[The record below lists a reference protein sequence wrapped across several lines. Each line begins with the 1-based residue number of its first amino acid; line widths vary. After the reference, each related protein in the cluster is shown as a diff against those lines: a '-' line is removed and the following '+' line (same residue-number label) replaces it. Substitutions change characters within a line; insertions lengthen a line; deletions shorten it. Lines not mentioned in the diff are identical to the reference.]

1 MDVVSNPISIYSRL
15 DHLRRDGKRIG
26 VVPTMGA
33 LHEGHL
39 SLVRRAKQ
47 ECDVAVATIFVNPSQ
62 FGPNE
67 DFQRYPRTIESDLQ
81 SLDSVGCDVVF
92 TPSME
97 AIYPQGYSTYIDPPR
112 VAERWEGAYRPGHF
126 RGVATIVLKLFMLVP
141 AQVAYFGRKDYQ
153 QVAVI
158 SAMVRD
164 LGVPIRIEACET
176 VRDPDGLAMSSRNRY
191 LSDSERARAL
201 SLSHALH
208 RAQMLLDAGHNSPSE
223 LENGMREVLM
233 NAPVDGIDYAVVVDP
248 ESLEPL
254 ESVQREAVALIAA
267 RIGTTRLIDNRTLVR
282 RL

>member
-1 MDVVSNPISIYSRL
+1 MDVISNPLTIFSQL
-15 DHLRRDGKRIG
+15 DYLRREGKRIG
-26 VVPTMGA
+26 IVPTMGA

-39 SLVRRAKQ
+39 SLVRHAKQ
-47 ECDVAVATIFVNPSQ
+47 ACDISVATIFVNPSQ

-67 DFQRYPRTIESDLQ
+67 DYQRYPRTLESDLQ
-81 SLDSVGCDVVF
+81 SLDSVGCDFVF

-97 AIYPQGYSTYIDPPR
+97 SIYPQGYSTYVEPPR

-176 VRDPDGLAMSSRNRY
+176 IRDPDGLAMSSRNRY
-191 LSDSERARAL
+191 LSESERVRAL
-201 SLSHALH
+201 SRLRNWNKACVMCCCQHPWTAS
-208 RAQMLLDAGHNSPSE
+208 
-223 LENGMREVLM
+223 
-233 NAPVDGIDYAVVVDP
+233 I
-248 ESLEPL
+248 
-254 ESVQREAVALIAA
+254 
-267 RIGTTRLIDNRTLVR
+267 TRSS
-282 RL
+282 

>member
-1 MDVVSNPISIYSRL
+1 MDVISNPLSIFSQL
-15 DHLRRDGKRIG
+15 DHLRREGKRIG

-39 SLVRRAKQ
+39 SLVRQAKQ
-47 ECDVAVATIFVNPSQ
+47 ACDVSVATIFVNPSQ

-67 DFQRYPRTIESDLQ
+67 DFQRYPRTLESDLQ
-81 SLDSVGCDVVF
+81 SLDSVGCDFVF

-97 AIYPQGYSTYIDPPR
+97 AIYPEGYSTYIEPPR

-191 LSDSERARAL
+191 LSESERKRAL
-201 SLSHALH
+201 SLSQALH
-208 RAQMLLDAGHNSPSE
+208 RAQMLLDAGRHTVAE
-223 LENGMREVLM
+223 LENAMRDVLLS
-233 NAPVDGIDYAVVVDP
+233 APVDSIDYAVVVDP

-254 ESVQREAVALIAA
+254 ESVQRDAVAIIAV

-282 RL
+282 RS

>member
-1 MDVVSNPISIYSRL
+1 MDVISNPLTIFSQL
-15 DHLRRDGKRIG
+15 DYLRREGKRIG
-26 VVPTMGA
+26 IVPTMGA

-39 SLVRRAKQ
+39 SLVRHAKQ
-47 ECDVAVATIFVNPSQ
+47 ACDISVATIFVNPSQ

-67 DFQRYPRTIESDLQ
+67 DYQRYPRTLESDLQ
-81 SLDSVGCDVVF
+81 ALDSVGCDFVF
-92 TPSME
+92 TPTME
-97 AIYPQGYSTYIDPPR
+97 AIYPSGYSTYVEPPR

-176 VRDPDGLAMSSRNRY
+176 IRDPDGLAMSSRNRY
-191 LSDSERARAL
+191 LSESERVRAL

-208 RAQMLLDAGHNSPSE
+208 RAQMMLDAGHRSPSE
-223 LENGMREVLM
+223 LEQGMRDVLLS
-233 NAPVDGIDYAVVVDP
+233 APVDSIDYAVVVDP
-248 ESLEPL
+248 ETLDPI
-254 ESVQREAVALIAA
+254 ESIQRDAVALIAA
-267 RIGTTRLIDNRTLVR
+267 RVGTTRLIDNRTLVR
-282 RL
+282 RT